1 MNTSGQTSFYD
12 NLGRPLSQWNWTS
25 PLTSTAH
32 WDWDVLMDADRLLQI
47 EFNKRLPPTQQ
58 TALLQAW
65 LNMASGSLPRDQTH
79 YKVWHVQHP
88 LVLEHIQQVTD
99 PLLQKAFLYMQGN
112 TTLTPKDLTATTYL
126 PWSLQLHALDELH
139 RVHQCYESPDYWMM
153 DHMSLCYNLTLET
166 PKSFISM
173 LYLSY
178 ANNLQL
184 HDEEFE
190 LLRKPCMQ
198 ALSLISVSEWK
209 YFLEQASKY
218 SSLWE
223 HFLECTSF
231 KQILPNLTTNA
242 VFKPYVFLQSLSD
255 QWCTPEAWLSL
266 TSSNDSLDFQDFT
279 DNTRNIKELL

>member
-1 MNTSGQTSFYD
+1 MNTSGQASFYD

-58 TALLQAW
+58 TVLLQAW

-99 PLLQKAFLYMQGN
+99 PLLQKAFLYMQGSAS
-112 TTLTPKDLTATTYL
+112 LTPEDLPATIYL
-126 PWSLQLHALDELH
+126 PWHLQLQALDELH
-139 RVHQCYESPDYWMM
+139 QQHHYESPEYWVM
-153 DHMSLCYNLTLET
+153 DHMSLFYNLQDAL
-166 PKSFISM
+166 PKNFISI
-173 LYLSY
+173 LYLAY
-178 ANNLQL
+178 TNKLAFDNEDL
-184 HDEEFE
+184 E
-190 LLRKPCMQ
+190 LYEPFMH
-198 ALSLISVSEWK
+198 ALALVSAPEWK
-209 YFLEQASKY
+209 HFLEEAKQNHLLWEYFLEVSTF
-218 SSLWE
+218 E
-223 HFLECTSF
+223 
-231 KQILPNLTTNA
+231 QILPSFATNA
-242 VFKPYVFLQSLSD
+242 VFKPYIFLQSLSD

-266 TSSNDSLDFQDFT
+266 TSSDDSLDFQDFT